1 MWGIWLI
8 LLVIFAAALP
18 AILIGLMAFASPLIA
33 VIIFVLVGGAAL
45 AVAAFRRSAEY
56 VERSEG
62 DPGRVQSAPRSG
74 GAPASGE
81 GGPSATGAR

>member
-1 MWGIWLI
+1 MWGIWFI
-8 LLVIFAAALP
+8 LVVGFTAALLAVP
-18 AILIGLMAFASPLIA
+18 IGLVAFASPLIA
-33 VIIFVLVGGAAL
+33 VLIFVVIGGAML

-62 DPGRVQSAPRSG
+62 EPGRAESAPRSG

-81 GGPSATGAR
+81 GGAPGP